1 MGTNSARAVKP
12 TRFGPGAINGIPVA
26 YLAIWA
32 AIYAVAAVLPAIPLI
47 GGGTFG
53 AQEFILVV
61 AGMIFGPV
69 GGLAAGVIG
78 GLIASL
84 IAPATAYFGLG
95 TFVSPAIGALA
106 AGLLMK
112 NTLWSR
118 ALVLLIFAVMFVAWP
133 LFPLTSAIG
142 SYVYAHWALWPLDLT
157 AVVGI
162 VVSPWAVKWIKTY
175 ELKRVTAGVAIIGW
189 TAYMVNHLA
198 ISLGY
203 SFLYPEGPQQWV
215 FSWTSG
221 AVPIQRI
228 SLTIGATIVG
238 TALIIGLHRA
248 GIRFPAESGSA
259 LAEQEGV
266 DEERG
271 APATKPA

>member
-1 MGTNSARAVKP
+1 LSTVRANP
-12 TRFGPGAINGIPVA
+12 PGRTRLGPGSINGVPVA

-32 AIYAVAAVLPAIPLI
+32 AIYAVAAILPAIPLI

-53 AQEFILVV
+53 AQEFILVI
-61 AGMIFGPV
+61 AGMIFGPIAGLVAAVV
-69 GGLAAGVIG
+69 GGI
-78 GLIASL
+78 IASL

-95 TFVSPAIGALA
+95 TFVSPAIGALC

-118 ALVLLIFAVMFVAWP
+118 AVVLAIFVVMFIAWP
-133 LFPLTSAIG
+133 LFPATSAIG
-142 SYVYAHWALWPLDLT
+142 SYVYSHWALFPMDLT
-157 AVVGI
+157 ALIGI
-162 VVSPWAVKWIKTY
+162 AISPWAVRQIKTFDP
-175 ELKRVTAGVAIIGW
+175 KRVWIGVAIIGW

-221 AVPIQRI
+221 AVPLQRI
-228 SLTIGATIVG
+228 ALTVVATIVG
-238 TALIIGLHRA
+238 TALIVGLHRA
-248 GIRFPAESGSA
+248 GIRFGPESGSA
-259 LAEQEGV
+259 LAEEPET
-266 DEERG
+266 DS
-271 APATKPA
+271 ALA